1 MLTMSCSMRDD
12 VESLEY
18 VVGNAYCLD
27 ILDWMGY
34 IGCGHQRN
42 DNLELACFLPAAA
55 PHSSGGNHHLSAAPS
70 LTFVPL
76 ELPSLEFSNLQENR
90 LCAHGRVY

>member
-1 MLTMSCSMRDD
+1 MRDD

-34 IGCGHQRN
+34 VYR
-42 DNLELACFLPAAA
+42 LPTQ
-55 PHSSGGNHHLSAAPS
+55 S
-70 LTFVPL
+70 
-76 ELPSLEFSNLQENR
+76 Q
-90 LCAHGRVY
+90 

>member
-34 IGCGHQRN
+34 IGCRLN
-42 DNLELACFLPAAA
+42 RSDNPRVAMFSPYRPPLLWWEPSPLLLP
-55 PHSSGGNHHLSAAPS
+55 
-70 LTFVPL
+70 V
-76 ELPSLEFSNLQENR
+76 
-90 LCAHGRVY
+90 